1 MWNVKS
7 SCRRILHQFVEVSYK
22 HNTEV
27 TAMDLAMELWSP
39 VVIQLL
45 TRIPE
50 SPPSH
55 PSWKG
60 NGFCPSWIVLGSSAC
75 SDYALFWTLMWTCY
89 VAHTWCRIFR
99 LDATVMVSIWGSRS
113 NLDYERNIVWSRES
127 LLAHCPPARN
137 SCNTSSPKQQRM
149 WPLYRSVAHRQE
161 FRSPQ

>member
-113 NLDYERNIVWSRES
+113 NLDYERNIVCKFGEKLHEVKKMYSAGG
-127 LLAHCPPARN
+127 LLRHAIEDIIGTLLVPFFLFL
-137 SCNTSSPKQQRM
+137 KI
-149 WPLYRSVAHRQE
+149 
-161 FRSPQ
+161 